1 MPTPRVRGADDA
13 IFQRPV
19 AGVAQRMHGLN
30 LVTSADITKLGRTGR
45 ARWYVVTEVSVTGRF
60 INAAVLCTALSGFV
74 ACGGSGTSASFL
86 TDGGAG
92 DSGASGSAG
101 WGTGGSSGT
110 GGSAGA
116 VGDAAGGA
124 AGGSPDAG
132 EDAKA
137 DACIETTFEQTI
149 QPLAAY
155 ILLDNS
161 GSMYG
166 DKLTDAKNGLTT
178 FFGAPASAGIDVALG
193 FFPGKLSSSASCE
206 PSLYETPAVGFGLLS
221 SDTAPSDVQEQALA
235 AALADLTATGLTP
248 MYAAMLGAWST
259 ATTRATQTQSD
270 AIVLLISDG
279 DPAGCPSSTNNVQ
292 NIIDTAAA
300 FAGATPSIKTH
311 TVGLPGSN
319 QITLG
324 AIAKDGQGTFHDLGA
339 TFSEQ
344 KLVEVINEIRIE
356 ALPCDL
362 PLPKLDPNTLS
373 VGFVSGNGVQTDLI
387 RVDNEA
393 LCSLHGWY
401 LATDPT
407 TGQPDRMVLCSDV
420 CTATQNDPKSKI
432 VVSAGCG

>member
-1 MPTPRVRGADDA
+1 MNA
-13 IFQRPV
+13 
-19 AGVAQRMHGLN
+19 
-30 LVTSADITKLGRTGR
+30 
-45 ARWYVVTEVSVTGRF
+45 VVLFS
-60 INAAVLCTALSGFV
+60 ALSGFV
-74 ACGGSGTSASFL
+74 ACGGSGASGSFFA
-86 TDGGAG
+86 DGGAG

-101 WGTGGSSGT
+101 WGAGGSSGI

-137 DACIETTFEQTI
+137 DACIETTFEQTV

-161 GSMYG
+161 ASMYG
-166 DKLTDAKNGLTT
+166 DKLTGAKNGLTT
-178 FFGAPASAGIDVALG
+178 FFSAPASAGIDVALG
-193 FFPGKLSSSASCE
+193 FFPGKVSSSASCE

-221 SDTAPSDVQEQALA
+221 TETAPSDVQEQALA
-235 AALADLTATGLTP
+235 AALVDLTPTGLTP
-248 MYAAMLGAWST
+248 MYAAMLGAWNSAT
-259 ATTRATQTQSD
+259 ARATQTQSD

-319 QITLG
+319 QLTLD
-324 AIAKDGQGTFHDLGA
+324 AIAKDGQGTFHDLDA

-344 KLVEVINEIRIE
+344 KLVEVINQIRIE

-362 PLPKLDPNTLS
+362 PLPTPISGQLDPNTLS
-373 VGFVSGNGVQTDLI
+373 VGFVSGNGVQTALV

-401 LATDPT
+401 LATDPA

-420 CTATQNDPKSKI
+420 CTATQNDAKSKI